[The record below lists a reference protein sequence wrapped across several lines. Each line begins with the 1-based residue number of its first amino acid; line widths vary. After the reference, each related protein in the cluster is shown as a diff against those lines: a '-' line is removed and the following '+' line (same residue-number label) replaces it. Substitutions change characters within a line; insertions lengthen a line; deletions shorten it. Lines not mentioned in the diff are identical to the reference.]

1 MLSSKD
7 TIRRMFARRYPIRIP
22 IALALTSLVL
32 LVGGAITWVAYQRT
46 SAILTETALTTSERA
61 AQTLSGELAHLLDPV
76 RMGVALLGAETL
88 PETRGNLD
96 QRLAALPVYV
106 SALRNAPAAVAF
118 YAADQAGNYFLVRR
132 LLDATDRERFSA
144 DAQTEYVVQTIIQG
158 ADGASSQQV
167 HFDAALNE
175 LSRREAAQHR
185 DFDPRQR
192 PWFTLA
198 QQHPT
203 RILTEPYRFFSSH
216 KQGISMAQR
225 TGDGLRTVGADI
237 RLDTLV
243 DSLDKLRLT
252 PGSHLLLADEGNTP
266 LAQDSNAQAAAPA
279 LKERLQKTTDGGLTL
294 AEIEGQAWMLGR
306 ILLPRLENSRISLSL
321 ALPERELLA
330 DALAL
335 RDQLLATALGLLAL
349 SLPLALWLARR
360 ISKPID
366 ELAGA
371 TESIR
376 RLDFTSPIEVRS
388 TILEVH
394 TLADSLRVTK
404 STLGDF
410 LDILARLSRE
420 RNFSR
425 LLPELLESTV
435 RVTRSDGGV
444 LFLVDDQRLRPVA
457 GQWQGETLAT
467 GTDASFDNTL
477 FDCAASL
484 AEGSALT
491 GSTRP
496 EDCAHFGLSAGY
508 RLTVPLFNRDRH
520 PIGVLVLLDGTPIDP
535 TRQAFIQ
542 ALSGFAAMALETRE
556 LIATQ
561 KALFAAFIEVMASAI
576 DAKSPYTGD
585 HCARVPEIAQSLA
598 EAACA
603 AREGAFADFSLDE
616 DAWEALHI
624 ASWLHDCGKVTTPE
638 YVVDKATKLET
649 LYDRIHEIRM
659 RFEVLKRDAEIT
671 CLNER
676 LAGQP
681 ADAACRRRD
690 ALLAELDAEFAF
702 VATCNEGG
710 EFMAPEKIERLKQ
723 IASRSW
729 RRTLDDRLG
738 ISIEER
744 QRKAA
749 TPAASL
755 PVDEPL
761 LADKPEHRFPHHDA
775 QRFGPGNPWGFAM
788 RIPELQFDRGELKN
802 LMIPRGTLANEER
815 YKINEHIIQTI
826 VMLSALPFPRH
837 LASVPEIAG
846 GHHERIDGKG
856 YPRGLTGAQMS
867 PLARI
872 MAIADVFEALTA
884 ADRPYKPAKTL
895 SQSLSIMKKM
905 AEEAH
910 IDREFFQLFLTSGS
924 VLRYAERFLAPEQI
938 DTRDFS
944 AFLPAGEGNFVA
956 S

>member
-1 MLSSKD
+1 
-7 TIRRMFARRYPIRIP
+7 MFIRRYPLRIP

-46 SAILTETALTTSERA
+46 SAILTETALTTSQRA
-61 AQTLSGELAHLLDPV
+61 AQALSGELAHLLDPV
-76 RMGVALLGAETL
+76 RMGVALLATETM
-88 PETRGNLD
+88 PETRNNLA

-106 SALRNAPAAVAF
+106 SALRNAPATVAF
-118 YAADQAGNYFLVRR
+118 YAADRDGNFFLVRR
-132 LLDATDRERFSA
+132 LLDGTDRERFSA
-144 DAQTEYVVQTIIQG
+144 SMETEYVVQTITQG
-158 ADGASSQQV
+158 TNGPSSQQV
-167 HFDAALNE
+167 HFDAGLNE
-175 LSRREAAQHR
+175 LSRRDSDQHK
-185 DFDPRQR
+185 DFDARQR
-192 PWFTLA
+192 PWFLLA
-198 QQHPT
+198 QQHAT

-216 KQGISMAQR
+216 KQGISMAQQA
-225 TGDGLRTVGADI
+225 GDGLRTIGADI

-243 DSLDKLRLT
+243 ESLDKLRLT
-252 PGSHLLLADEGNTP
+252 PGTHLLLADESGVL
-266 LAQDSNAQAAAPA
+266 LAQDSNAAAASPSLTA
-279 LKERLQKTTDGGLTL
+279 QFQHATADGRLSRV
-294 AEIEGQAWMLGR
+294 EIDDQAWLLGR
-306 ILLPRLENSRISLSL
+306 ILLPRLENSQISLSI
-321 ALPERELLA
+321 AVPERELLA
-330 DALAL
+330 EALAL
-335 RDQLLATALGLLAL
+335 RDQLLAMALGLLMF
-349 SLPLALWLARR
+349 SLPLALWLAQR

-366 ELAGA
+366 ELASA

-394 TLADSLRVTK
+394 ALADSLRVTK

-410 LDILARLSRE
+410 LDILSRLSRE
-420 RNFSR
+420 RNFNR
-425 LLPELLESTV
+425 LLPELLESTI
-435 RVTRSDGGV
+435 RVTRADGGV
-444 LFLVDDQRLRPVA
+444 LFLVEEQRLRQVA
-457 GQWQGETLAT
+457 GQWQGETLAAEP
-467 GTDASFDNTL
+467 DATFDNTI
-477 FDCAASL
+477 FGCAASL

-491 GSTRP
+491 GPTRT

-520 PIGVLVLLDGTPIDP
+520 PIGVLVLLDRTQIDP

-561 KALFAAFIEVMASAI
+561 KALFAAFIEVMAAAI
-576 DAKSPYTGD
+576 DAKSPYTGG

-603 AREGAFADFSLDE
+603 AREGSFADFSLDE

-681 ADAACRRRD
+681 ADQACQRRD

-710 EFMAPEKIERLKQ
+710 EFMAPEKVERLKQ

-749 TPAASL
+749 NPAVSL

-802 LMIPRGTLANEER
+802 LMIPRGTLADEER

-837 LASVPEIAG
+837 LVSVPEIAG

-910 IDREFFQLFLTSGS
+910 IDRELFHLFLTSGS
-924 VLRYAERFLAPEQI
+924 VLRYAERFLAPDQI

-944 AFLPAGEGNFVA
+944 AFLPAGGA
-956 S
+956 

>member
-1 MLSSKD
+1 
-7 TIRRMFARRYPIRIP
+7 MFKRRYPIRIP

-46 SAILTETALTTSERA
+46 SAILTETALTTSQRA
-61 AQTLSGELAHLLDPV
+61 AQALSGELAHLLDPV
-76 RMGVALLGAETL
+76 RMGIAILAAETL
-88 PETRGNLD
+88 PETRNNLD

-118 YAADQAGNYFLVRR
+118 YEADRNGNFFLVRR

-144 DAQTEYVVQTIIQG
+144 SGETDYVVQIITQRS
-158 ADGASSQQV
+158 DGPDAQQL
-167 HFDAALNE
+167 HFDAGLNE
-175 LSRREAAQHR
+175 LNRRDSAEHK
-185 DFDPRQR
+185 DFDARQR
-192 PWFTLA
+192 PWFVLA
-198 QQHPT
+198 QQHVT

-216 KQGISMAQR
+216 KQGISMAQQAS
-225 TGDGLRTVGADI
+225 DGLRTIGADI
-237 RLDTLV
+237 RIDTLA

-252 PGSHLLLADEGNTP
+252 PRTHLLLADESGVP
-266 LAQDSNAQAAAPA
+266 LAQDSNAGAASPSLTAQLQQAAAG
-279 LKERLQKTTDGGLTL
+279 ERLSLVEVDD
-294 AEIEGQAWMLGR
+294 QAWLLGR
-306 ILLPRLENSRISLSL
+306 IQLPRHENSQISLSI
-321 ALPERELLA
+321 ALPERELMA
-330 DALAL
+330 EALAL
-335 RDQLLATALGLLAL
+335 RDQLLATALGLLMF
-349 SLPLALWLARR
+349 SLPLALWLAQR

-366 ELAGA
+366 DLAGA

-376 RLDFTSPIEVRS
+376 RLDFTSPIDVHS
-388 TILEVH
+388 TILEVN

-410 LDILARLSRE
+410 LDILSQISRE

-425 LLPELLESTV
+425 LLPELLESTI
-435 RVTRSDGGV
+435 RVTRADGGV
-444 LFLVDDQRLRPVA
+444 LFLVEEQRLRQVA
-457 GQWQGETLAT
+457 GQWQGEALQAGPDAT
-467 GTDASFDNTL
+467 FDNTI
-477 FDCAASL
+477 FGCAASL

-491 GSTRP
+491 GPTRT
-496 EDCAHFGLSAGY
+496 EDCAHFGLSAGH

-520 PIGVLVLLDGTPIDP
+520 PIGVLVLLDRTPIDP

-561 KALFAAFIEVMASAI
+561 KALFAAFIEVMAAAI
-576 DAKSPYTGD
+576 DAKSPYTGG

-603 AREGAFADFSLDE
+603 AREGTFADFSLDE

-681 ADAACRRRD
+681 ADQACQRRD

-710 EFMAPEKIERLKQ
+710 EFMAPEKVERLKQ

-749 TPAASL
+749 SPAASL

-802 LMIPRGTLANEER
+802 LMIPRGTLADEER

-856 YPRGLTGAQMS
+856 YPRGLTGTQMS

-910 IDREFFQLFLTSGS
+910 IDREFFHLFLTSGS
-924 VLRYAERFLAPEQI
+924 VLRYAERFLAPDQI
-938 DTRDFS
+938 DTHDFS
-944 AFLPAGEGNFVA
+944 AFLPAVSA
-956 S
+956 